1 MKIKSLVSLVNTFFK
16 SNTTKYGRK
25 KNAFLTKFAKYT
37 SYKMSELDFGKFF
50 HQIFL
55 DIEMIYQ

>member
-1 MKIKSLVSLVNTFFK
+1 MAE
-16 SNTTKYGRK
+16 K

-37 SYKMSELDFGKFF
+37 SYKMSELGFGKFF